1 MQAEAEILQ
10 GRLDVSVTETIH
22 LAQDAAAGKPVLGFA
37 RFLHTD
43 GGVMTLGRTA
53 NITRPRDMCGATI
66 SYPGSPGPG
75 GPAIVQVVAS

>member
-43 GGVMTLGRTA
+43 GGVMTLGRTT